1 MKHFNRTVTVLVFIF
16 LYIPMIVL
24 AVASFNTGT
33 DIASFKGFTLRQY
46 ANLFRDGTLL
56 TLLRNSV
63 IIALLATLISAV
75 MTITN
80 IPMTNP
86 DIVTGVALALL
97 FAFAGTVLKTNS
109 VLGFWT
115 LLIAHITFDLP
126 YVILNVI
133 RSSSRWTRIWSRP
146 RSTSAAR
153 RSSRSPRSSFTRSCP
168 ASFPA
173 LSWHSP

>member
-1 MKHFNRTVTVLVFIF
+1 
-16 LYIPMIVL
+16 
-24 AVASFNTGT
+24 
-33 DIASFKGFTLRQY
+33 
-46 ANLFRDGTLL
+46 
-56 TLLRNSV
+56 
-63 IIALLATLISAV
+63 

-126 YVILNVI
+126 M
-133 RSSSRWTRIWSRP
+133 
-146 RSTSAAR
+146 
-153 RSSRSPRSSFTRSCP
+153 SF
-168 ASFPA
+168 
-173 LSWHSP
+173 